1 MLPTLDDI
9 LADFDATPD
18 PRERLRLLVD
28 LGADLPPFPALA
40 RTAENLVRGCQSQ
53 AWLVTERAAGGRLVF
68 HAEADAQIV
77 RGLVA
82 LVLMLFSGRTPA
94 EILAVDAEGVF
105 LRLDLARQ
113 LTPGRQNGLAAMVAR
128 IRAIATEEGGAT

>member
-28 LGADLPPFPALA
+28 LGADLPPFPARA
-40 RTAENLVRGCQSQ
+40 RTPENLVRGCQSQ
-53 AWLVTERAAGGRLVF
+53 AWLVTERGEGSTLVF
-68 HAEADAQIV
+68 HADADAQIV

-82 LVLMLFSGRTPA
+82 LVVMLFSGRTPA
-94 EILAVDAEGVF
+94 EILAVDAEDVF
-105 LRLDLARQ
+105 LRLDLAHQ

-128 IRAIATEEGGAT
+128 IRAIATEVGGT